1 MKNVIEVK
9 NLTKEYKGFKLDNI
23 SFNLPVGSIMGFIG
37 ENGAGKTTTIKSL
50 LDIIK
55 YEGSIKLLNKENK
68 NEALK
73 DIGVVLDDAFFP
85 EILNALDINSIMKG
99 IYSNWDS
106 KLFFQYLIDFKI
118 PKNKPIKNLSKG
130 MHKKLEIAVAL
141 SHHPKLLILDE
152 PTTGLDPVARSEI
165 IEIFQNFV
173 VDPDCSI
180 FISSHITSDLEHI
193 ADYIVF
199 INEGKIILNEKCSTL
214 LEEYGIVKCK
224 KEEFVNI
231 DNKDYL
237 KVRKYRYDYELLVKN
252 KKEFKR
258 KYKMELIEKIS
269 LEELM
274 VLMLKGE

>member
-1 MKNVIEVK
+1 MKKAIEVK
-9 NLTKEYKGFKLDNI
+9 NLTKEYKDFKLDNI
-23 SFNLPVGSIMGFIG
+23 SFTLPVGTIMGFIG
-37 ENGAGKTTTIKSL
+37 ENGAGKTTTIKSI

-55 YEGSIKLLNKENK
+55 YDGEIKLMDKDNK

-85 EILNALDINSIMKG
+85 EILNAKDINTIMKST
-99 IYSNWDS
+99 YQNWDS
-106 KLFFQYLIDFKI
+106 KLYFKYLNDFKI
-118 PKNKPIKNLSKG
+118 PSKKQIKQLSKG

-141 SHHPKLLILDE
+141 AHHPKLLILDE

-165 IEIFQNFV
+165 LEIFQNFM
-173 VDPDCSI
+173 VDPECSI

-199 INEGKIILNEKCSTL
+199 INEGKILLNEKCHVL

-224 KEEFVNI
+224 KEELENI
-231 DNKDYL
+231 AKEDYIR
-237 KVRKYRYDYELLVKN
+237 VRKYRYDYELLIKN
-252 KKEFKR
+252 KKEFKK
-258 KYKMELIEKIS
+258 KYNSEVIDKIS